1 MAADLHVWLLIAG
14 LAMISFVARAFFIL
28 PGSRLK
34 LPPAVERV
42 LRYCPAAAL
51 VAIIVPDVA
60 RIDGV
65 VTMSLDNPRVVA
77 GVVAVVVGAWSRNI
91 LLTIVCGMLA
101 FFAARMAIG

>member
-1 MAADLHVWLLIAG
+1 MGDLRTWGLIAG
-14 LAMISFVARAFFIL
+14 LAVISFVARAFFIL

-34 LPPAVERV
+34 LPLAVERV
-42 LRYCPAAAL
+42 LRYSPAAAL

-65 VTMSLDNPRVVA
+65 VTLSFDNPRVVA

-91 LLTIVCGMLA
+91 LLTIACGMLA
-101 FFAARMAIG
+101 LFGARMLMG

>member
-1 MAADLHVWLLIAG
+1 MAADIHVWLLIAG
-14 LAMISFVARAFFIL
+14 LALVSFISRAFFIL

-42 LRYCPAAAL
+42 LRYSPAAAL

-60 RIDGV
+60 RIDGL

-77 GVVAVVVGAWSRNI
+77 AVVAVVVGAWSRNI

-101 FFAARMAIG
+101 LFAVRWVMG